1 MALAI
6 SAWVWIWVRR
16 DDPAPRVQLLA
27 GLLIE
32 AALFRAES
40 RGGHHRTDA
49 PAPQPFWQRHTLQ
62 QKDRAI
68 HTESIGGSDQKLRG
82 PL

>member
-1 MALAI
+1 MVKPADVPALKGLQELHQRQ
-6 SAWVWIWVRR
+6 V
-16 DDPAPRVQLLA
+16 LA

-49 PAPQPFWQRHTLQ
+49 PAPQPFWQRHTDQ
-62 QKDRAI
+62 QLGCPAS
-68 HTESIGGSDQKLRG
+68 TAAMV
-82 PL
+82 